1 VAQSW
6 YDENESYDYNNPGWN
21 QHCTNFTQMIW
32 KSTSRVGV
40 GFARRPGGMLYI
52 VAHYF
57 PPGNVGS
64 FRHNVVPPT
73 MIGSALV
80 QHDSDRPVLPI
91 PTSGRVPPPPPPPPD
106 VPPPP
111 PPDYKNSGNFIRRAM
126 LEAYSPFNLT
136 SPPRGQQDD
145 PPSPLVEKK
154 NKKGGGGTP
163 PPIPEDDSKSNQIRF
178 ARALG
183 TEGRR
188 VKTSSALVSRRTGK
202 VKSAAL
208 DYWDAAL
215 HMIHFKRPE
224 GAERKL
230 SASGAHTSLAK
241 VRATKTFNKDP
252 SMEQVS
258 GVMEREFMG
267 KMDKSQENLLQQLRG
282 VFSAA
287 DEDSDGFLSIA
298 ELEEALLSFGVMP
311 TDDLIEHFIML
322 ARNDGKIDLA
332 TFMYVFSKTK
342 GSATAMKN
350 CGEDVTELFKFL
362 DKPYGKGDEDEEED
376 GVPFRVTPEQ
386 IKHVLSEVDVPN
398 RLSKEE
404 AQDFLIYADQMIRKN
419 TSSSRGIDGAAFEDL
434 LSVLMDT

>member
-1 VAQSW
+1 MENCGQSLLVSVTDITGDKVAQSW

-32 KSTSRVGV
+32 KTTSRVGV
-40 GFARRPGGMLYI
+40 GYARRPGGMLYI

-64 FRHNVVPPT
+64 FRHNVLPPT
-73 MIGSALV
+73 MIGAALV
-80 QHDSDRPVLPI
+80 TDRPVLPI

-111 PPDYKNSGNFIRRAM
+111 PPEYKNSGNFIRRAM

-136 SPPRGQQDD
+136 SPPRQQDD
-145 PPSPLVEKK
+145 PPSPLVA
-154 NKKGGGGTP
+154 GGKDSPVVP
-163 PPIPEDDSKSNQIRF
+163 PPVPDESKSSQIRF
-178 ARALG
+178 ARALDS
-183 TEGRR
+183 EGRR
-188 VKTSSALVSRRTGK
+188 VKTSSALVSRRTVK
-202 VKSAAL
+202 AKSAAQ

-241 VRATKTFNKDP
+241 VRATKTFNRDP

-267 KMDKSQENLLQQLRG
+267 KMDKSQGDLLQQLRG
-282 VFSAA
+282 VFAAA
-287 DEDSDGFLSIA
+287 DEDSDGFLTIA

-332 TFMYVFSKTK
+332 TFMYVVLERENFVIISLK
-342 GSATAMKN
+342 SA
-350 CGEDVTELFKFL
+350 
-362 DKPYGKGDEDEEED
+362 
-376 GVPFRVTPEQ
+376 
-386 IKHVLSEVDVPN
+386 
-398 RLSKEE
+398 
-404 AQDFLIYADQMIRKN
+404 
-419 TSSSRGIDGAAFEDL
+419 SSVSL
-434 LSVLMDT
+434 